1 MLLDTSAWIEL
12 FQETDK
18 TAAVKDILETEENFT
33 SAITFAEIVYWCSRN
48 NLDEK
53 IPAYLDGIRNGST
66 ILNLNETIIIS
77 AGKLNYERK
86 KTIKNWGMMDS
97 LILATS
103 MLYDLKILTKD
114 SHFEDLEN
122 VKMLTKI

>member
-12 FQETDK
+12 FQGTDN
-18 TAAVKDILETEENFT
+18 TAIVKNILETGENFT

-48 NLDEK
+48 GLDDK
-53 IPAYLDGIRNGST
+53 ISSYLDGIKNGST
-66 ILNLNETIIIS
+66 ILSLSEAIAIS

-86 KTIKNWGMMDS
+86 KTVKNWGMIDS

-103 MLYDLKILTKD
+103 LIYDLKILTKD
-114 SHFEDLEN
+114 SHFKDLEN
-122 VKMLTKI
+122 AEIL

>member
-18 TAAVKDILETEENFT
+18 TAIVKNVLETEENFT
-33 SAITFAEIVYWCSRN
+33 STITFAEMVNWCLRN
-48 NLDEK
+48 KKEDK
-53 IPAYLDGIRNGST
+53 ITAYLEGIKNGST
-66 ILNLNETIIIS
+66 ILDLSEAILIY

-86 KTIKNWGMMDS
+86 KIVKNWGMADS

-103 MLYDLKILTKD
+103 LFYDLKILTKD
-114 SHFEDLEN
+114 NHFKDLEN
-122 VKMLTKI
+122 VEML

>member
-18 TAAVKDILETEENFT
+18 TIIIKNVLETEENFT
-33 SAITFAEIVYWCSRN
+33 SAITFAEIVNWCLRN
-48 NLDEK
+48 KKEDK
-53 IPAYLDGIRNGST
+53 ITAYLGGIKNGST
-66 ILNLNETIIIS
+66 VLNLNEAIIIS

-86 KTIKNWGMMDS
+86 KTVKNWGMADS

-103 MLYDLKILTKD
+103 LFYNLKILTKD
-114 SHFEDLEN
+114 NHFKDLEN
-122 VKMLTKI
+122 VEML

>member
-12 FQETDK
+12 FQGTDNS
-18 TAAVKDILETEENFT
+18 AIVKNILETGENFT

-48 NLDEK
+48 GLDDK
-53 IPAYLDGIRNGST
+53 ISSYLDGIKNGST
-66 ILNLNETIIIS
+66 ILGLSEAIAIS

-86 KTIKNWGMMDS
+86 KTVKNWGMIDS

-103 MLYDLKILTKD
+103 LIYDLKILTKD
-114 SHFEDLEN
+114 SHFKDLEN
-122 VKMLTKI
+122 AEIL